1 MKVRTMARTLRWV
14 GLAAVAPYGAA
25 AGALDCTLDTVLK
38 LKAEGFTT
46 EQITAL
52 CTGAAGEAA
61 TDGHAL
67 GGDGAKAQGSQVQG
81 AQAQG
86 AQAVEP
92 ALPDWLFRDWDVK
105 YTYEG
110 AVPPPAP
117 MPSYEIWR
125 VARDNGSLRVTLFD
139 RNVFGLPG
147 METSQPMPISSI
159 DVAGGK
165 LTIHSGNR
173 SLGSASEIVIA
184 LEQQADGHL
193 SGSFRSESDF
203 MGAVSKLWGQL
214 SLWPKQ

>member
-1 MKVRTMARTLRWV
+1 MKMRIMAPTLRWV
-14 GLAAVAPYGAA
+14 GLVAVAAYGAPA
-25 AGALDCTLDTVLK
+25 EALDCSLDTVLK

-52 CTGAAGEAA
+52 CAGAADAAA
-61 TDGHAL
+61 TDEHAL
-67 GGDGAKAQGSQVQG
+67 GGDAPKAQGQQVQG
-81 AQAQG
+81 PEAG
-86 AQAVEP
+86 EP

-125 VARDNGSLRVTLFD
+125 VAPDNGALRVTRFD
-139 RNVFGLPG
+139 RNTFGLPG
-147 METSQPMPISSI
+147 METSQPMPVSGI

-173 SLGSASEIVIA
+173 SLGSVSEIVIA
-184 LEQQADGHL
+184 LEQQADGHVL
-193 SGSFRSESDF
+193 GSFRSESDF

-214 SLWPKQ
+214 ALWPKD